1 MSRTQTI
8 AISAFVLFVLLATVF
23 DSCNN
28 QVAHMVDYTKEI
40 ESNLRPLEAEVE
52 AIFKN
57 KEELHSEIF
66 HDSEQT
72 IGLRD
77 SILKK
82 LETLSD
88 KTFGIYFYQNDSL
101 VFWSKSNVLPNDLA
115 LAQSQS
121 KGSNNKLVKLS
132 NGYYEYIES
141 HFENHPGSRAVALI
155 PIKNEFRLESSYLEN
170 WFTASDYIP
179 WQVGISDKVTNY
191 VVTSYS
197 GKPLFFLNASDPF
210 KDAPQQKLI
219 LLFYILAALSMA
231 IFINSLSRQ
240 IVQQYQPW
248 WGAAFLIGSVL
259 FLRLLSFKLDF
270 SDKFDNLAIF
280 ARAFRTPVLSYHLGD
295 LLIDILLLLWLM
307 VFFHREFKVKAMINI
322 STPWQFLLTTL
333 NYFSILLGIL
343 MITSVFKSLV
353 LDSGITFDFDN
364 VFQLSIYSVLAIF
377 GVILLLFALFLFS
390 HRMMLTIQNTG
401 LEHNYR
407 LASQFAALVLA
418 LPVIYLTDL
427 DLPFQRLALGSV
439 LYILLF
445 DLYIEIKN
453 PSITWLGIWLLFFSS
468 FSAVLLF
475 KYNEDKDL
483 YRRMD
488 YSKALS
494 VMQDTSAV
502 RELSQFQ
509 KALNRDP
516 VIQTML
522 FNDTLSN
529 NERKE
534 GLNKRMNNIYSDFKY
549 LFNIYSFDFV
559 VDGLSSKVDTIS
571 EVSIFENFNSAVVTD
586 STNVK
591 YWTGPERSYSYLIS
605 ESYANP
611 AEPTQKAD
619 IYIEAHKRLRK
630 ASRVYTELIL
640 TQNFK
645 GLKNLEL
652 YDYAIYKNNM
662 KVEASSNLY
671 ENSPEKYIS
680 LVDPK
685 KEYPE
690 IIKNGRSELV
700 HQSDNGMVVVI
711 GRPLRDLLK
720 PISLFSYLFVLLGL
734 TVVILATV
742 NSFTRLLPEVLKLTF
757 WRKPSLKNKIQLSVI
772 MTIIG
777 SFVMIGWV
785 TVVYFRQT
793 SDEYHEN
800 RLMRKLNAVL
810 MDAEHEIQLELES
823 GKKEVDLEKLVN
835 AVSPIH
841 RVDINVYDLQG
852 DLITSTEMDIFNK
865 GIIAP
870 KMGGVAYHSLVRQ
883 GSSENIQSER
893 IGDLSYKAA
902 YVPLRK
908 PSGKVTGYIGLPYY
922 AKQRNLKDDVYEFMG
937 TLLNVYV
944 FLLLI
949 ASTIAIFMANS
960 ITRPISVIG
969 DRFKRFKL
977 GTPEPLKWESEDEL
991 GELIKDYNR
1000 MLEKVAASTEII
1012 KKSEREGAWRLMAQ
1026 QVAHEIKNPLTPM
1039 KLSIQYL
1046 QHAIKT
1052 NPENVQPLFEKVGKT
1067 LTEQIENLVQIA
1079 TAFSNF
1085 AQMPKPDNKP
1095 MIVNELVD
1103 SVYQLNVKNQDVDF
1117 EMQLP
1122 KTSLTTVADKNQ
1134 LRRVM
1139 NNVVSNAIQAIPEDR
1154 RGKIKISLYEKDNK
1168 AVIKVSDNGKGISE
1182 DMQAKVFQPHFTTR
1196 SSGMGLGLA
1205 MCKDIVELANGT
1217 LSFETEIG
1225 KGTDFFIKLPKV
1237 SVDVK
1242 DIEAAEEMPKEVSQ

>member
-8 AISAFVLFVLLATVF
+8 AISAFVLFVVLATVF

-28 QVAHMVDYTKEI
+28 QVAHMQDYTKEI
-40 ESNLRPLEAEVE
+40 ESYLRPLEAEVE
-52 AIFKN
+52 TIFQN
-57 KEELHSEIF
+57 KEKLHAEIF
-66 HDSEQT
+66 HAPEQAVEE
-72 IGLRD
+72 RD
-77 SILKK
+77 SVLKK
-82 LETLSD
+82 LEILSD
-88 KTFGIYFYQNDSL
+88 KTFGIYFYTNDSL
-101 VFWSKSNVLPNDLA
+101 VFWSKSNVIPNDLM
-115 LAQSQS
+115 LAQKQG
-121 KGSNNKLVKLS
+121 KGVENKLVKLS
-132 NGYYEYIES
+132 NGYYEYLEES
-141 HFENHPGSRAVALI
+141 FEEQPNTRAVALI
-155 PIKNEFRLESSYLEN
+155 PVKNEFRLESSYLEN
-170 WFTASDYIP
+170 WFAASDYIP
-179 WQVGISDKVTNY
+179 WQVGISEDTTNY
-191 VVTSYS
+191 VVTSHK
-197 GKPLFFLNASDPF
+197 GQPLFFLNASAPF

-280 ARAFRTPVLSYHLGD
+280 ARAFQTPVLSYHLGD

-401 LEHNYR
+401 LEHKYR
-407 LASQFAALVLA
+407 LASQFAALLLA

-494 VMQDTSAV
+494 VMQDTTAV

-509 KALNRDP
+509 KALNNDAE
-516 VIQTML
+516 IQRML
-522 FNDTLSN
+522 FDKSLPNVKM
-529 NERKE
+529 KE
-534 GLNKRMNNIYSDFKY
+534 KLTKRINNIYSDYKY
-549 LFNIYSFDFV
+549 LFNIYTYDFEI
-559 VDGLSSKVDTIS
+559 DGLLSKKDTTSKSSI
-571 EVSIFENFNSAVVTD
+571 IENYASATATD

-591 YWTGPERSYSYLIS
+591 FWTEPEKSYSYLIS
-605 ESYANP
+605 RFYDNPENP
-611 AEPTQKAD
+611 AEKAN
-619 IYIEAHKRLRK
+619 IYLGIHKKLRK

-640 TQNFK
+640 TQDFK

-652 YDYAIYKNNM
+652 YDYAIYKNNL
-662 KVEASSNLY
+662 KVEASSSLY
-671 ENSPEKYIS
+671 ENSPEKY
-680 LVDPK
+680 LALLDPK

-690 IIKNGRSELV
+690 VIKAGRSELI
-700 HQSDNGMVVVI
+700 HQTDDGLVVII

-720 PISLFSYLFVLLGL
+720 PISLFSYLFVLLGM
-734 TVVILATV
+734 TVVILATI

-810 MDAEHEIQLELES
+810 MDAEHEIQLELEA
-823 GKKEVDLEKLVN
+823 GNKEVDLEKLVN

-841 RVDINVYDLQG
+841 RMDINVYDLQG

-893 IGDLSYKAA
+893 IGGLSYKAA

-1067 LTEQIENLVQIA
+1067 LMEQIENLVQIA

-1103 SVYQLNVKNQDVDF
+1103 SVFQLNVKNQDVDF
-1117 EMQLP
+1117 EMKLP
-1122 KTSLTTVADKNQ
+1122 KASLTTVADKNQ

-1154 RGKIKISLYEKDNK
+1154 RGKIEISLYEEENK

-1225 KGTDFFIKLPKV
+1225 KGTDFLITLPKV

-1242 DIEAAEEMPKEVSQ
+1242 DIEAAEVSS

>member
-8 AISAFVLFVLLATVF
+8 AISAFVLFVLLATAF

-28 QVAHMVDYTKEI
+28 QVAHMQDYTKEI
-40 ESNLRPLEAEVE
+40 ESYLRPLETEVE
-52 AIFKN
+52 AIFEN
-57 KEELHSEIF
+57 KEVLHSEIF
-66 HDSEQT
+66 YEQEQT
-72 IGLRD
+72 TEVRD
-77 SILKK
+77 SVLKK
-82 LETLSD
+82 LEVLSG
-88 KTFGIYFYQNDSL
+88 KNFGIYFY
-101 VFWSKSNVLPNDLA
+101 
-115 LAQSQS
+115 
-121 KGSNNKLVKLS
+121 
-132 NGYYEYIES
+132 YEYLES
-141 HFENHPGSRAVALI
+141 PFESNPDTRAAALI
-155 PIKNEFRLESSYLEN
+155 PVKNEFRLESSYLEN
-170 WFTASDYIP
+170 WFTASSYIP
-179 WQVGISDKVTNY
+179 WQVGISEKISNY
-191 VVTSYS
+191 VVTSNS
-197 GKPLFFLNASDPF
+197 GKPLFFLDSSEPF

-280 ARAFRTPVLSYHLGD
+280 ARAFQTPVLSYHLGD

-401 LEHNYR
+401 LEHKYR
-407 LASQFAALVLA
+407 LASQFAALLLA
-418 LPVIYLTDL
+418 FPVIYLTDL

-445 DLYIEIKN
+445 DLYIEFKN

-509 KALNRDP
+509 KAINNDP
-516 VIQTML
+516 KILKML
-522 FNDTLSN
+522 FDKTLSST
-529 NERKE
+529 EMKV
-534 GLNKRMNNIYSDFKY
+534 GLTKRINNIYSDYKY
-549 LFNIYSFDFV
+549 LFNIYSYDFL
-559 VDGLSSKVDTIS
+559 VDGLSSKKDTS
-571 EVSIFENFNSAVVTD
+571 AENSIFENYSKSIVTD

-591 YWTGPERSYSYLIS
+591 YWTEPEKSYSYLIS
-605 ESYANP
+605 RDYSNP
-611 AEPTQKAD
+611 EDSTQNAR
-619 IYIEAHKRLRK
+619 IYLEAHKKLRK

-640 TQNFK
+640 TQDFK

-652 YDYAIYKNNM
+652 YDYAIYKNNL
-662 KVEASSNLY
+662 KVEASSGLY
-671 ENSPEKYIS
+671 ENSPEKYLS
-680 LVDPK
+680 LLDPK
-685 KEYPE
+685 DEYSE
-690 IIKNGRSELV
+690 IVKDGRSEFI
-700 HQSDNGMVVVI
+700 HQTDDGIVVVI

-734 TVVILATV
+734 TVVILATI

-800 RLMRKLNAVL
+800 RLKRKLGAVL
-810 MDAEHEIQLELES
+810 LDAEHEIQLELEARK
-823 GKKEVDLEKLVN
+823 GQEVDLEKLVN

-841 RVDINVYDLQG
+841 RMDINVYDLQG

-870 KMGGVAYHSLVRQ
+870 KMGGVAYHALVRQ
-883 GSSENIQSER
+883 GKSENIQSER

-908 PSGKVTGYIGLPYY
+908 PNGKVTGYIGLPYY

-944 FLLLI
+944 F
-949 ASTIAIFMANS
+949 
-960 ITRPISVIG
+960 
-969 DRFKRFKL
+969 
-977 GTPEPLKWESEDEL
+977 
-991 GELIKDYNR
+991 
-1000 MLEKVAASTEII
+1000 
-1012 KKSEREGAWRLMAQ
+1012 
-1026 QVAHEIKNPLTPM
+1026 
-1039 KLSIQYL
+1039 
-1046 QHAIKT
+1046 
-1052 NPENVQPLFEKVGKT
+1052 
-1067 LTEQIENLVQIA
+1067 
-1079 TAFSNF
+1079 
-1085 AQMPKPDNKP
+1085 
-1095 MIVNELVD
+1095 
-1103 SVYQLNVKNQDVDF
+1103 
-1117 EMQLP
+1117 
-1122 KTSLTTVADKNQ
+1122 
-1134 LRRVM
+1134 
-1139 NNVVSNAIQAIPEDR
+1139 
-1154 RGKIKISLYEKDNK
+1154 
-1168 AVIKVSDNGKGISE
+1168 
-1182 DMQAKVFQPHFTTR
+1182 
-1196 SSGMGLGLA
+1196 
-1205 MCKDIVELANGT
+1205 
-1217 LSFETEIG
+1217 
-1225 KGTDFFIKLPKV
+1225 
-1237 SVDVK
+1237 
-1242 DIEAAEEMPKEVSQ
+1242 